1 MNSAECSL
9 ELVKCEPVTSW
20 PSGWLAVAILAV
32 VVGGIW
38 AIRRNR

>member
-9 ELVKCEPVTSW
+9 ELVKCERVTSW
-20 PSGWLAVAILAV
+20 PSGWLAVFIVSV

-38 AIRRNR
+38 VYRRSR